1 MMDGWLGGWMDIW
14 VETIPFS
21 FQMPSP
27 ILYLVTYKKLA
38 VLLCMPLIQKISD
51 ECKKRTNRSHIRIR
65 LFHLPGPSHMQ
76 VLLPGRPSSSLHSQN

>member
-38 VLLCMPLIQKISD
+38 VLLCMPLIQKITD
-51 ECKKRTNRSHIRIR
+51 ECKKELTGAN
-65 LFHLPGPSHMQ
+65 LE
-76 VLLPGRPSSSLHSQN
+76 